1 MPDPSGSYPKG
12 ITRMTTSDSSTL
24 PSLDS
29 VLAQLCAVSGAESI
43 DADTPLLQLAD
54 VDSLDLMEWLY
65 SFQEAHPGVPADES
79 LFEDVDDDTTMRV
92 VYETLLSRASA
103 SSS

>member
-1 MPDPSGSYPKG
+1 
-12 ITRMTTSDSSTL
+12 MTTTSAHSEIQHDSSTL
-24 PSLDS
+24 PSLES
-29 VLAQLCAVSGAESI
+29 VLAQLCAVSGAETI

-79 LFEDVDDDTTMRV
+79 LFENVDDDTTMRLVYAELV
-92 VYETLLSRASA
+92 VLASA
-103 SSS
+103 SPS